1 MLCAPLFRRNDI
13 SRIFLKTVE
22 LQQWPQST
30 WRFSQLSGSKRT
42 GVPFHCQ
49 HLVYFS
55 LCSIEQL
62 DRSTGTKDISKH
74 TFYMLLHLSYFPVW
88 ECVHGAGRTVPA
100 WIVNCPALG
109 RRKRGR
115 SCCCYGD
122 RLAGRETDK
131 PRWTAFFSLEPVFG
145 ASYMWPNKSNC
156 LQQEL
161 TCRNLSSLLGMLPRS
176 ILKRLSGESSSHVPS

>member
-1 MLCAPLFRRNDI
+1 MIYRGY
-13 SRIFLKTVE
+13 SWK
-22 LQQWPQST
+22 
-30 WRFSQLSGSKRT
+30 QLSSSSGRRAPGAS
-42 GVPFHCQ
+42 HS
-49 HLVYFS
+49 S
-55 LCSIEQL
+55 LGQNTPVCLSIASTLSTFLCVVLSNYL
-62 DRSTGTKDISKH
+62 DRSTGTKVISKH
-74 TFYMLLHLSYFPVW
+74 KFYTLLHLSYFPVW

-115 SCCCYGD
+115 CCCCCYGD

-161 TCRNLSSLLGMLPRS
+161 NCRNLSSLGMLPRS
-176 ILKRLSGESSSHVPS
+176 IQVRALPM